1 MKKRGRKRPIKGN
14 EDGAEVT
21 GRKFRKGNPA
31 RRNLRNAEE
40 IHGVE
45 KGKRKTR
52 DHKYGKASRKLSDP
66 DAFCPEKPDAD
77 QKKRQRNDHI
87 RGAVGIQT
95 DAEEKGCKEIKP
107 CLPSAVLRSAC
118 ADGLHQSK
126 QCEKLPEGHGVGIQT
141 PTGEDDVPRS
151 QGKNGKSCER
161 TAPSEGLVQQQE
173 EQKQGQHAEKCRNH
187 ADGENPGA
195 EELRGQNVQINHDG
209 ASAAGSPGD
218 GVHGPVVAVAVNAVA
233 GKAEGFIADRGFV
246 LLQSVR
252 KTGQIPHSEK
262 RTEDKKQGGS
272 RTEQSAGQEL
282 IHTLQER
289 KGMGILRRRSA

>member
-1 MKKRGRKRPIKGN
+1 MKKRGRKRPVKGN

-40 IHGVE
+40 IHSVE
-45 KGKRKTR
+45 KCKRKAR
-52 DHKYGKASRKLSDP
+52 DHEYGKASRKLSDP

-77 QKKRQRNDHI
+77 KKKRQRNDHI

-95 DAEEKGCKEIKP
+95 DAEEKGCKKIQP
-107 CLPSAVLRSAC
+107 CLPPAALRSAC

-141 PTGEDDVPRS
+141 PAGENDVPRS

-161 TAPSEGLVQQQE
+161 AAPSEGPVQKQE
-173 EQKQGQHAEKCRNH
+173 EQKQGQRAEKRRHN

-218 GVHGPVVAVAVNAVA
+218 GVHGPVVAVAVDAVA

-246 LLQSVR
+246 LLQAVR
-252 KTGQIPHSEK
+252 KTGQIPHPEK
-262 RTEDKKQGGS
+262 RTKDKKQGGS
-272 RTEQSAGQEL
+272 RKEQSAGQEL
-282 IHTLQER
+282 IRTLQER
-289 KGMGILRRRSA
+289 KEPGILRRRSA